1 MVTRLTDLEGAALA
15 EIAKR
20 GSATSYVVAQAFAG
34 SPSEFWSG
42 SAGAVYPM
50 IKRLAA
56 RGLLNA
62 ETATTG
68 RRPRQD
74 FCLTDQGMA
83 ALLGWLLDCDRAAGL
98 GFDPLRTRLV
108 HLDLVPAPQR
118 KQFLAGVRSKL
129 AERAADQTFE
139 NQPLSR
145 KVYETWLKARARWLA
160 MLDQVI
166 E

>member
-1 MVTRLTDLEGAALA
+1 MSIRLTDLEGAALA

-20 GSATSYVVAQAFAG
+20 GAATSYVVTQAFAG

-56 RGLLNA
+56 RGLLQGEA
-62 ETATTG
+62 GSTG
-68 RRPRQD
+68 RRARQEYR
-74 FCLTDQGMA
+74 LTDQGMA
-83 ALLGWLLDCDRAAGL
+83 ALLDWLLDCDRAAGL

-118 KQFLAGVRSKL
+118 QQFLEGVQSRF
-129 AERAADQTFE
+129 AARASHQAFADH
-139 NQPLSR
+139 PLSR
-145 KVYETWLKARARWLA
+145 RVYATWLKARAHWLA

-166 E
+166 D

>member
-1 MVTRLTDLEGAALA
+1 MVRLTDLEGAALA

-20 GSATSYVVAQAFAG
+20 GAATSYAVAQAFIR

-56 RGLLNA
+56 RGLL
-62 ETATTG
+62 TAMPGVAG
-68 RRPRQD
+68 RRPRLEYQ
-74 FCLTDQGMA
+74 LTAEGLESLHD
-83 ALLGWLLDCDRAAGL
+83 WLLDSSRAAGL

-108 HLDLVPAPQR
+108 HLDLVPKAKR
-118 KQFLAGVRSKL
+118 TQFLEEVRSKSRML
-129 AERAADQTFE
+129 SAHESFEDRA
-139 NQPLSR
+139 LSR
-145 KVYETWLKARARWLA
+145 KVYATWLKARAHWLA
-160 MLDQVI
+160 MLDQLI